1 MGVYSQQTIKAINKK
16 NIYMLIIADP
26 GISWIQLENVTI
38 LIKTTVSAL
47 VDELIHEGY
56 VTDEGSVESNR
67 QGRKPNSLVV
77 NSDGNCFLVIN
88 WRKRILETA
97 IVTSSFE
104 VEHVS
109 ETEVKIGENYAVQI
123 EQQIKECIER
133 RCGSKKIL
141 GICLVVPGMID
152 SEQEEIISMVL
163 TLDEKEKVIQE
174 LRARIQKYPLAVFND
189 TACLAYAENAF
200 GDMKGRNYVYLNM
213 NEGVGAALVY
223 EGNILKGATGMGTQ
237 FGHFSVD
244 KNGEKCVCGNRG
256 CLENRI
262 GELALAKIAK
272 ECHAEGA
279 FRDLATILFKDVGNL
294 AAEGNQDA
302 LKMVEVLAA
311 DLSYALG
318 NLIAMFNPESVVIGG
333 MGRKLGDIFLQEL
346 QENVKA
352 TGFQQFVSKVD
363 IRFTRLK
370 EEALLQGAAKYYMD
384 MHYKFL
390 EDMTDK
396 LFLY

>member
-1 MGVYSQQTIKAINKK
+1 MGVYNQQTIKAVNKK
-16 NIYMLIIADP
+16 NIYMLINAES
-26 GISWIQLENVTI
+26 GISRIQLANVTN
-38 LIKTTVSAL
+38 LSKTTVSAL

-56 VTDEGSVESNR
+56 ITDEGSVESNR

-77 NSDGNCFLVIN
+77 NSDGNCFIVVN

-104 VEHVS
+104 VEHVN
-109 ETEVKIGENYAVQI
+109 EMEVKIGGNYASQI
-123 EQQIKECIER
+123 ENQIRECIEHK
-133 RCGSKKIL
+133 CGNKKIL

-152 SEQEEIISMVL
+152 SEREEIISMVL
-163 TLDEKEKVIQE
+163 TLDEKQKVIQE
-174 LRARIQKYPLAVFND
+174 LRTRIQGYPLAVFND
-189 TACLAYAENAF
+189 TASLAYAENAF

-237 FGHFSVD
+237 FGHFSVNR
-244 KNGEKCVCGNRG
+244 NGEKCVCGNRG
-256 CLENRI
+256 CLEHRI

-272 ECHAEGA
+272 ECDAEGA
-279 FRDLATILFKDVGNL
+279 FQKNATILFKDVGNL
-294 AAEGNQDA
+294 ASEGNQDA
-302 LKMVEVLAA
+302 LRIIDSLVT

-333 MGRKLGDIFLQEL
+333 MGRKLGDIFLKEL
-346 QENVKA
+346 QKKVKE

>member
-1 MGVYSQQTIKAINKK
+1 MGVYSQQTIKAVNKK
-16 NIYMLIIADP
+16 NIYMLINAES
-26 GISWIQLENVTI
+26 GISRIQLANVTN
-38 LIKTTVSAL
+38 LSKTTVSAL

-56 VTDEGSVESNR
+56 ITDEGSVESNR

-77 NSDGNCFLVIN
+77 NSDGNCFIVIN

-104 VEHVS
+104 VEHVN
-109 ETEVKIGENYAVQI
+109 ETEVKIGGNYASQI
-123 EQQIKECIER
+123 EDQIKLCIEHK
-133 RCGSKKIL
+133 CENKKIL

-163 TLDEKEKVIQE
+163 TLDEKQKVIQE
-174 LRARIQKYPLAVFND
+174 LRTRIQGYPLAVFND

-237 FGHFSVD
+237 FGHFSVNRD
-244 KNGEKCVCGNRG
+244 GEKCVCGNRG
-256 CLENRI
+256 CLEHRI

-272 ECHAEGA
+272 ECDAEGA
-279 FRDLATILFKDVGNL
+279 FQKNATILFKDVGNL
-294 AAEGNQDA
+294 AAEGNQNA
-302 LKMVEVLAA
+302 LRIIDSLVT

-333 MGRKLGDIFLQEL
+333 MGRKLGDIFLKEL
-346 QENVKA
+346 QKKVKE

>member
-1 MGVYSQQTIKAINKK
+1 MGVYNQQTIKAVNKK
-16 NIYMLIIADP
+16 NIYMLINADP
-26 GISWIQLENVTI
+26 GISRIQLANITN
-38 LIKTTVSAL
+38 LSKTTVSAL
-47 VDELIHEGY
+47 VDELIQEGY
-56 VTDEGSVESNR
+56 ITDEGSVESNR

-77 NSDGNCFLVIN
+77 NSDGNCFVVIN

-104 VEHVS
+104 VEHVN
-109 ETEVKIGENYAVQI
+109 EVEVKTGENYAFQI
-123 EQQIKECIER
+123 ENQIQECIAHK
-133 RCGSKKIL
+133 CKNKKIL
-141 GICLVVPGMID
+141 GICLVIPGMID

-163 TLDEKEKVIQE
+163 TLDEKQKVIQG
-174 LRARIQKYPLAVFND
+174 LRTRISGYPLAVFND

-200 GDMKGRNYVYLNM
+200 GEMKGRNYVYLNM

-272 ECHAEGA
+272 ECNAEET
-279 FRDLATILFKDVGNL
+279 FQKFSPILFKHVGNL

-302 LKMVEVLAA
+302 MKIIEALAA

-333 MGRKLGDIFLQEL
+333 MGRKLGDIFLKEL
-346 QENVKA
+346 QTNVKA

-384 MHYKFL
+384 MHYNFL
-390 EDMTDK
+390 ENMTDK

>member
-1 MGVYSQQTIKAINKK
+1 MGVYNQQTIKAVNKK
-16 NIYMLIIADP
+16 NIYMLINADP
-26 GISWIQLENVTI
+26 GISRIQLANVTN
-38 LIKTTVSAL
+38 LSKTTVSAL
-47 VDELIHEGY
+47 VDELIQEGY
-56 VTDEGSVESNR
+56 ITDEGSVESNR

-77 NSDGNCFLVIN
+77 NSDGNCFIVIN

-104 VEHVS
+104 VEHVN
-109 ETEVKIGENYAVQI
+109 ETEVKTGENYAAQI
-123 EQQIKECIER
+123 ENQIRECIEHK
-133 RCGSKKIL
+133 CENKKIL

-163 TLDEKEKVIQE
+163 TLDEKQKVIQE
-174 LRARIQKYPLAVFND
+174 LRTRIPGYPLAVFND

-272 ECHAEGA
+272 ECNAEET
-279 FRDLATILFKDVGNL
+279 FQNFSPILFKHVGSL
-294 AAEGNQDA
+294 AVEGNQDA
-302 LKMVEVLAA
+302 MKIIEALVT

-333 MGRKLGDIFLQEL
+333 MGRKLGDIFLNEL
-346 QENVKA
+346 QKNVKA